1 MATEGKRSKGRFLY
15 LFDWNAKSRK
25 KLFSNKSESSEGSNQ
40 GKEDGDN
47 LVISQYLMR
56 EIRENDGHPSFRGSD
71 NYNYESSGNRD
82 DGYEARPPGVVAR
95 LMGLDTMPAT
105 TSCEA
110 SSVTSY
116 ECPAVNSSYYP
127 RGAVLLQQGHHIM
140 DNSYSPNRVDGFSW
154 NTRDSR
160 KSKINGYPIERFQTE
175 VLPPKSTK
183 PISITHHKL
192 LSPFKSP
199 GFVPSK
205 DAAYIMEAA
214 SRIIDPSPQPSGR
227 TKISSVGSPSSSFR
241 IQDLRER
248 MDAAQ
253 RSFRLSEMPNTPKQS
268 SSVSQMRGSPYDRST
283 HRSLFRN
290 IMGSQTSSSQKVK
303 SKGKSISLPVQNKA
317 STQKN
322 DGFASGD
329 SRSRLHKE
337 RKKVVA
343 KQKESNAAKEL
354 NTQKVGTSKSSRK
367 RTSGVLQQ
375 NSDKQNS
382 VSRRD
387 KSSLKSSVSEQQPRK
402 NVSGV
407 NSVRPSKIV
416 NRVFV
421 NAENGSKKVVTTT
434 ISSKERPLNDEKRPS
449 LNKIKNISRGK
460 QIPEKVD
467 DSGRRFPDSKGKRAM
482 QHDHSPHSDSKKYM
496 DVISFTFTSPIKKS
510 GSPSLPAVEAIEA
523 RVNQFYDDTIGTEH
537 LEERGSLAMPLGLK
551 LIDSGSLSRLLEQKL
566 QELTDK
572 IVSTKLSPTVE
583 GRDTDFLSC
592 LSESA
597 SLHGLGGTNT
607 LEYDDW
613 CDRDQTST
621 VFDDDCSSSIITRSS
636 QKFEDSED
644 IEDHCVIGTNE
655 EVNRESE
662 LEHHNI
668 SIPECSISGSWVSS
682 TSNLTYGY
690 DQPSSPQSQDVI
702 SSFFTEDVVP
712 REDEADFTDGMF
724 YWELEYVRYML
735 HYAGLNRSILVD
747 DCNIIDPNLFDLLE
761 NLINASGRTAEQCSK
776 LDRRILFD
784 CISESVGYK
793 HERAIFGSYKGW
805 IKWGFLLQTDWLTEE
820 VYKEISCWQSMGN
833 LMVDELVDYDM
844 STQVGKWLDFDI
856 ESLEE
861 GMDIEED
868 VIASL
873 VDELVADLCIQSLS
887 I

>member
-1 MATEGKRSKGRFLY
+1 MATEGKHSKGRFLY

-40 GKEDGDN
+40 GKENGDN

-56 EIRENDGHPSFRGSD
+56 EMRENGDHPSFRGSD
-71 NYNYESSGNRD
+71 NYNYESLGNRD

-95 LMGLDTMPAT
+95 LMGLDTMPTT
-105 TSCEA
+105 TSGEA
-110 SSVTSY
+110 CSVTSY
-116 ECPAVNSSYYP
+116 DSVVTSSYYP
-127 RGAVLLQQGHHIM
+127 RGAVPLQQGHHTM
-140 DNSYSPNRVDGFSW
+140 DYSYSPNRVDGFSW

-160 KSKINGYPIERFQTE
+160 KSKTNGHPIERFQTE
-175 VLPPKSTK
+175 VLPPKSAK

-192 LSPFKSP
+192 LSPIKSP

-214 SRIIDPSPQPSGR
+214 SRIIDPSPLLSGR

-253 RSFRLSEMPNTPKQS
+253 RSFRPSETPNTPKQS
-268 SSVSQMRGSPYDRST
+268 SGVSQMRGSPSDRST

-303 SKGKSISLPVQNKA
+303 SKGKSIPLPAQNKA
-317 STQKN
+317 SSQKK

-343 KQKESNAAKEL
+343 KQKEPNAAKER
-354 NTQKVGTSKSSRK
+354 NTQKAGTSRSSRK

-382 VSRRD
+382 VSQRD
-387 KSSLKSSVSEQQPRK
+387 KSSLKSSVAEQQPRK
-402 NVSGV
+402 NASGV

-421 NAENGSKKVVTTT
+421 NAENGSKKVVTTV
-434 ISSKERPLNDEKRPS
+434 SSKERPLNCERRPS

-460 QIPEKVD
+460 LPEKVD
-467 DSGRRFPDSKGKRAM
+467 DSGRSFPDSKGKRAM
-482 QHDHSPHSDSKKYM
+482 QHDHSPHSDSRKDM
-496 DVISFTFTSPIKKS
+496 NVISFTFTSPIKKS

-523 RVNQFYDDTIGTEH
+523 HGNQFYDDTIGNEH
-537 LEERGSLAMPLGLK
+537 LEERSSLAMPLGLK

-572 IVSTKLSPTVE
+572 IGSTKLSPTVE
-583 GRDTDFLSC
+583 GLDTDSLSC

-597 SLHGLGGTNT
+597 SLLGLGGTDT

-644 IEDHCVIGTNE
+644 IEDHSVIGTNQ

-682 TSNLTYGY
+682 TSDLTYGY

-712 REDEADFTDGMF
+712 REDESEFMDGMF

-747 DCNIIDPNLFDLLE
+747 DFSIIDPNLFDLLE

-793 HERAIFGSYKGW
+793 HERAIIGSYKGW
-805 IKWGFLLQTDWLTEE
+805 VRWGFLLQTDWLTEE

-833 LMVDELVDYDM
+833 LMVDELVDCDM
-844 STQVGKWLDFDI
+844 STQVGKWLDFEI

-868 VIASL
+868 IVASL
-873 VDELVADLCIQSLS
+873 VDELVADLSIQSLS